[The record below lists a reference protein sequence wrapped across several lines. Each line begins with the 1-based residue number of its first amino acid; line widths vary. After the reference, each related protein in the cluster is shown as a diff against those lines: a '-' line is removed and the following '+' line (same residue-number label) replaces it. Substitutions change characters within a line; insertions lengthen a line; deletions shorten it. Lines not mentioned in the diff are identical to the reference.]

1 MKLKPNLRTKIII
14 YSVLLTLFWAF
25 PLITNISSSIP
36 IPTNLFIRSLVMGS
50 VSYFV
55 LWLILGIKTTSYK
68 KHLFVLLPTALS
80 VFLISLFLYFLIP
93 KLTERFIYKTM
104 AAVVIAFFS
113 LFIYFSSL
121 MANILHKSID
131 DPLPLVK
138 AARTAFY
145 IISLIT
151 IFITTTLFL
160 SIDIDVWVA
169 MLIVTIL
176 VLFYLFVNLWY
187 TSLADKESF
196 RFSILGTLIVVF
208 GFIVLINWPIN
219 ISLIALSLTYIIYMY
234 LGLIFNV
241 LNGTFVKTLWVEY
254 ALLGIV
260 LSYILL
266 KFSDWGINQIPFL
279 Q

>member
-1 MKLKPNLRTKIII
+1 MKLKPSLRTKIII
-14 YSVLLTLFWAF
+14 FSLLLTFFWAF
-25 PLITNISSSIP
+25 PFITNLSSNLP
-36 IPTNLFIRSLVMGS
+36 IPSNLFIRSLVIGA
-50 VSYFV
+50 VSYLV
-55 LWLILGIKTTSYK
+55 LWFMFGLKTSYK

-80 VFLISLFLYFLIP
+80 VFLVSLFLYFLIP

-121 MANILHKSID
+121 MANILYKSID

-160 SIDIDVWVA
+160 SIEIDLWVA
-169 MLIVTIL
+169 IGIVVLLI
-176 VLFYLFVNLWY
+176 LFYLFVNLWY
-187 TSLADKESF
+187 TNLTDKESL
-196 RFSILGTLIVVF
+196 RFSLLGILVV
-208 GFIVLINWPIN
+208 GFSFLVLLNWPIN
-219 ISLIALSLTYIIYMY
+219 VSLIALTMTYIIYMY

-279 Q
+279 